1 MGNDSDKKVNTKEYS
16 MDYSIIME
24 YKAHSYY
31 VDANCCCMLILKF
44 EMASDAVNRPVF
56 ALTFDF
62 QRQKQYFEQRKR
74 QQQHHIA
81 GLESYTDGVSLLGQD
96 NKEQRSL
103 DVLSL
108 LNLSSIA
115 QECKTCPSGE
125 NSEVNTSTVNYQ
137 VKKGPPT
144 ILTNGVTP
152 ADYVEFNERASSGCQ
167 VEIVPP
173 KRCLSALVLTVLY
186 ELIQTWIS
194 IVACICLFTRIC
206 EVVLQQCILSLWR
219 VDCFLLSCWV
229 LLSDADRHNNAFN
242 GKGDK
247 PDNWKTATEH
257 RKFILLTFFPFPSLF
272 SPELSVFDL
281 LGDDGPYGNLEGS
294 PVYEAHV
301 AFSVEG
307 KALLDLEFRAGLGKV
322 GTETPVHSPHQPH
335 RVSSYDCSL
344 LKDARQLRSSKN
356 LNFVLDDL
364 EVEVGSKMQDI
375 NMSPSGNSLE
385 LPFYPMGIEDPFIN
399 PKQGVSTFRD
409 FMHHGGHS
417 SKIRSSFGDE
427 ETFYNIKDK
436 NENIWNG
443 SVGFQITTL
452 LMIGNVIYLGSTG
465 QVTMFIFLIK
475 FLSVQECHESKRQIQ
490 YLSFLL
496 EFKKDHVC
504 GTDLSAPYLRH
515 QTSENDHDF
524 ATSDGTRSPMLGR
537 IWGFTGVNNQP
548 DWPSFVTEDS
558 RDSLSLLSEESCS
571 SSAVRGEAYN
581 QPSNS
586 MARKS
591 LRRHDKGFCSR
602 VNKYSSKN
610 MHTKEAWYKNGDDV
624 GSRPNNANG
633 SGEFTKK
640 SHPSSSKPAHHSNSA
655 FLGKEG
661 PHESWLF
668 GDGYT
673 SVDIN
678 PDFSSLYR
686 TSETKKAPP
695 GPKFWTDKL
704 SGAFPVPELQIG
716 AKTLYEQSIRGFPV
730 EYSPSSSSFYEKPA
744 FYKPSNHTHTYGSS
758 IFNDIGARPDEPDFS
773 LKMESKPPDSFHI
786 AGSLG
791 DIEFPDISVQESVS
805 KYEEHASK
813 ARKPM
818 DASDSK
824 DNCSGCQE
832 TEDETPEIVA
842 KNSPKNAE
850 EASSEVK
857 ITERLEGSEEGKGCH
872 DDTQLPLAFLN
883 RNRVNQETEVQGS
896 EERLVM
902 RREQNK
908 CLETVD
914 PSCQVMMLESYVLQ
928 LLCVQKVLK
937 EASAQDPEKKV

>member
-1 MGNDSDKKVNTKEYS
+1 MLQWMGGSRRKVTATRKS
-16 MDYSIIME
+16 TQ
-24 YKAHSYY
+24 K
-31 VDANCCCMLILKF
+31 
-44 EMASDAVNRPVF
+44 
-56 ALTFDF
+56 
-62 QRQKQYFEQRKR
+62 RQKQYFEQRKR

-115 QECKTCPSGE
+115 QECKTRSNVGE

-144 ILTNGVTP
+144 ILTNGETP
-152 ADYVEFNERASSGCQ
+152 ADYVEFNERASSGYQ

-173 KRCLSALVLTVLY
+173 K
-186 ELIQTWIS
+186 
-194 IVACICLFTRIC
+194 
-206 EVVLQQCILSLWR
+206 
-219 VDCFLLSCWV
+219 
-229 LLSDADRHNNAFN
+229 SDADRHNNAFN

-257 RKFILLTFFPFPSLF
+257 Q
-272 SPELSVFDL
+272 LSVFDL

-294 PVYEAHV
+294 PVCEAHV
-301 AFSVEG
+301 AFSVE
-307 KALLDLEFRAGLGKV
+307 GLGKV

-385 LPFYPMGIEDPFIN
+385 LPFYPMGIEDPFSN

-417 SKIRSSFGDE
+417 SKIRRSFGDE

-443 SVGFQITTL
+443 SVGFPDYNSPDDWECDLSWKHWPGQMDGTSADFVKTGNHEL
-452 LMIGNVIYLGSTG
+452 LDFTSEGHCI
-465 QVTMFIFLIK
+465 
-475 FLSVQECHESKRQIQ
+475 SKKRNAMKARDRFNI
-490 YLSFLL
+490 S
-496 EFKKDHVC
+496 
-504 GTDLSAPYLRH
+504 DLSAPYLRH

-548 DWPSFVTEDS
+548 DWPSFATEDS
-558 RDSLSLLSEESCS
+558 RDSLSLLSEESCT
-571 SSAVRGEAYN
+571 SSAVRGEATYN

-586 MARKS
+586 MVRKS

-610 MHTKEAWYKNGDDV
+610 MHTKEAWYKNGDDI

-805 KYEEHASK
+805 KYEEHASSIQPTDCQK
-813 ARKPM
+813 FGLEKEISNGNNGLSSEARKPM